1 MTGLD
6 RFESRPGA
14 RDGYWPSDWPAECGG
29 NRRQKA
35 AVGRLD
41 AASGTA
47 SVATQRNGRWNV
59 MFVER
64 EPDQWYLGGTMP
76 AFSGP
81 EPYGWVQRLDL
92 SSGDASDEALEPVA
106 RSSELPCGGHVWCG
120 SILAHSNGSVYS
132 VNGSYL
138 HKLDAQDL
146 SVQAERRLPA
156 DRSHNGMLALRDGTI
171 LTKDLRLEGQG
182 GTTLTRLEP
191 ENLDLVGEPLVLA
204 EGSMG
209 RIAADVVDADGE
221 AVELVYVPGTEHLWR
236 LIVHPAGTAGG
247 GANGCGL
254 EIDAGWRP
262 RYRTAGGIHGLCWDS
277 CLSDRDLWIM
287 DCGDIES
294 VRAIHT
300 VEPNGRFDEPPGNRL
315 SWRRPAPWPGAQRL
329 LRFSTGDGSDRAEIE
344 PFGTPGGGIIAPPV
358 HVAEVKPGVGVA
370 VAWDSVNGGLA
381 GVEVPAEVTAGRGE
395 MRVAWH
401 ADVRPTMQPVVY
413 PESGELVIN
422 DFRPG
427 VDGGPP
433 SDDLVV
439 VDLATGTI
447 ADRVATGSRVAN
459 GMFLSPASNRRVLY
473 ASTTAIALAAWT

>member
-6 RFESRPGA
+6 RFEPRPGA
-14 RDGYWPSDWPAECGG
+14 RDGYWPSAWPAECGG

-35 AVGRLD
+35 ASGRLD

-47 SVATQRNGRWNV
+47 SVTGRRNGRWNV

-81 EPYGWVQRLDL
+81 EPYGWVERLDL
-92 SSGDASDEALEPVA
+92 SPGGASGDALEPVA
-106 RSSELPCGGHVWCG
+106 SSPKLPCGSHVWCG
-120 SILAHSNGSVYS
+120 SILVHANGAVYS

-138 HKLDAQDL
+138 HKLDPDDL
-146 SVQAERRLPA
+146 TVLAERRLPV

-171 LTKDLRLEGQG
+171 VTKDLRLEAQG

-191 ENLDLVGEPLVLA
+191 ESLELVGEPLVLP

-209 RIAADVVDADGE
+209 RIAADVVDIDGST
-221 AVELVYVPGTEHLWR
+221 VELIYVPGTEHLWR
-236 LIVHPAGTAGG
+236 LFVGEPSGSDGG
-247 GANGCGL
+247 GCGL
-254 EIDAGWRP
+254 EIDASWRP
-262 RYRTAGGIHGLCWDS
+262 RYRSALGKQGLSWDS
-277 CLSDRDLWIM
+277 CLSEGYCWIM

-300 VEPNGRFDEPPGNRL
+300 AEPNGRFDEPPGSAL
-315 SWRRPAPWPGAQRL
+315 SWRRPAPWSGAQRL
-329 LRFSTGDGSDRAEIE
+329 LRFSLTDGEDCDEIE
-344 PFGTPGGGIIAPPV
+344 PFGIPGGGIIAPPV
-358 HVAEVKPGVGVA
+358 HVPDVRPGVGVA
-370 VAWDSVNGGLA
+370 IAWDSVNGGLA
-381 GVEVPAEVTAGRGE
+381 GVEVPANAPSGE
-395 MRVAWH
+395 MSVLWH
-401 ADVRPTMQPVVY
+401 LDVRPSMQPVVY

-422 DFRPG
+422 DFTSDVG
-427 VDGGPP
+427 GGPP

-439 VDLATGTI
+439 VDIATGGLI
-447 ADRVATGSRVAN
+447 DRVGTGSRVAN
-459 GMFLSPASNRRVLY
+459 GMFLSAASGRRVLY

>member
-6 RFESRPGA
+6 RFEGRPGA
-14 RDGYWPSDWPAECGG
+14 RDGYWPSAWPAECGG

-35 AVGRLD
+35 ALGRLD
-41 AASGTA
+41 AATGTA
-47 SVATQRNGRWNV
+47 SVAGRRNGRWNV
-59 MFVER
+59 MSVER

-81 EPYGWVQRLDL
+81 EPYGWVERLDL
-92 SSGDASDEALEPVA
+92 SEGGADPEHLEPLA
-106 RSSELPCGGHVWCG
+106 CSPQLPCGGHVWCG
-120 SILAHSNGSVYS
+120 SILVHANGAVYS

-138 HKLDAQDL
+138 HKLDPGDL
-146 SVQAERRLPA
+146 TVLAERRLPV
-156 DRSHNGMLALRDGTI
+156 DRSHNGMLALSDGT
-171 LTKDLRLEGQG
+171 LVTKDLRLEGQG

-191 ENLDLVGEPLVLA
+191 ESLELVGAPLVLP

-209 RIAADVVDADGE
+209 RIAADVVDVDGS

-236 LIVHPAGTAGG
+236 LFVGAPGGSHGAG
-247 GANGCGL
+247 GCGL

-262 RYRTAGGIHGLCWDS
+262 RYRAAGGAQGLAWDS
-277 CLSDRDLWIM
+277 CLSGGDCWIM

-300 VEPNGRFDEPPGNRL
+300 AEPNGRFDEAPGNAL
-315 SWRRPAPWPGAQRL
+315 SWRRPAPWSGAQRL
-329 LRFSTGDGSDRAEIE
+329 LRFSLADGDGAEIQ

-358 HVAEVKPGVGVA
+358 HVPEVQMA
-370 VAWDSVNGGLA
+370 IAWDSVNGGLA
-381 GVEVPAEVTAGRGE
+381 GVEKLADGPSRD

-401 ADVRPTMQPVVY
+401 LDVRPSMQPVVF

-422 DFRPG
+422 DFTPG
-427 VDGGPP
+427 AGGGPP

-439 VDLATGTI
+439 VDMATGALI
-447 ADRVATGSRVAN
+447 DRVPTGSRVAN
-459 GMFLSPASNRRVLY
+459 GMFLSAASNRRVLY
-473 ASTTAIALAAWT
+473 ASTTAIAIAAWS

>member
-14 RDGYWPSDWPAECGG
+14 RDGYWPSAWPAECGG

-35 AVGRLD
+35 AMGRLD
-41 AASGTA
+41 AATGTA
-47 SVATQRNGRWNV
+47 SGATRRNGRWNV

-81 EPYGWVQRLDL
+81 EPYGWVERLDL
-92 SSGDASDEALEPVA
+92 SAGGADAEALEPVA
-106 RSSELPCGGHVWCG
+106 RSQRLPCGGHVWCG
-120 SILAHSNGSVYS
+120 SILSHANGAVYS

-138 HKLDAQDL
+138 HKLDPDGL
-146 SVQAERRLPA
+146 SVLAERRLPA

-171 LTKDLRLEGQG
+171 VTKDLRLEGQG

-191 ENLDLVGEPLVLA
+191 ESLELVGEPLVLA

-209 RIAADVVDADGE
+209 RIAADVVDTDGST
-221 AVELVYVPGTEHLWR
+221 AELVYVPGTEHLWR
-236 LIVHPAGTAGG
+236 LVVSEPGSSDGTG
-247 GANGCGL
+247 GCGL
-254 EIDAGWRP
+254 AIDPSWRP
-262 RYRTAGGIHGLCWDS
+262 RYRAAHGDQGLAWDS
-277 CLSDRDLWIM
+277 CISDGDCWIM

-294 VRAIHT
+294 VRAIHAA
-300 VEPNGRFDEPPGNRL
+300 EPNGRFDEPPGVRL

-329 LRFSTGDGSDRAEIE
+329 LRFSLADDDDCAEIE

-358 HVAEVKPGVGVA
+358 HVPGVMPGVGMA
-370 VAWDSVNGGLA
+370 IAWDSVNGGLA
-381 GVEVPAEVTAGRGE
+381 GVEVSAEAP

-401 ADVRPTMQPVVY
+401 LDARPSMQPVVY

-422 DFRPG
+422 DFRVPA
-427 VDGGPP
+427 DGGPP

-439 VDLATGTI
+439 VDIATGSLI
-447 ADRVATGSRVAN
+447 DRVPTASRVAN
-459 GMFLSPASNRRVLY
+459 GMFLSAASDRRVLY
-473 ASTTAIALAAWT
+473 ASTTAVALVAWS

>member
-6 RFESRPGA
+6 RLEGRPGA
-14 RDGYWPSDWPAECGG
+14 RDGYWPSAWPAECGG

-35 AVGRLD
+35 AIGRLD
-41 AASGTA
+41 AAAGTA
-47 SVATQRNGRWNV
+47 SVASRRNGRWNV

-81 EPYGWVQRLDL
+81 EPFGWVERLDL
-92 SSGDASDEALEPVA
+92 GAGRADAGALEPLSCSP
-106 RSSELPCGGHVWCG
+106 RLPCGSHVWCG
-120 SILAHSNGSVYS
+120 SILAHANGAVYS

-138 HKLDAQDL
+138 HKLDADDL
-146 SVQAERRLPA
+146 SVLVERQLPA

-171 LTKDLRLEGQG
+171 VTKDLRLEGQG

-191 ENLDLVGEPLVLA
+191 ESLELVGEPLVLP

-209 RIAADVVDADGE
+209 RIAADVVDCDGSPTE
-221 AVELVYVPGTEHLWR
+221 FVYLPGTEHLWR
-236 LIVHPAGTAGG
+236 LGVGEPGESDGAG
-247 GANGCGL
+247 GCGL
-254 EIDAGWRP
+254 EIDASWRP
-262 RYRTAGGIHGLCWDS
+262 RYRAAGGRYGLAWDS
-277 CLSDRDLWIM
+277 CISAGDCWIM

-300 VEPNGRFDEPPGNRL
+300 AEPNGRFDEPPGASL

-329 LRFSTGDGSDRAEIE
+329 LRFSLDDDRDCDEIE

-358 HVAEVKPGVGVA
+358 HVPEVSPGVGMA
-370 VAWDSVNGGLA
+370 IAWDSINGGLA
-381 GVEVPAEVTAGRGE
+381 GVEVPAGTPSVE

-401 ADVRPTMQPVVY
+401 LDVRPSMQPVVY
-413 PESGELVIN
+413 PESAELVIN

-427 VDGGPP
+427 ADGGPP

-439 VDLATGTI
+439 VDIATGSLI
-447 ADRVATGSRVAN
+447 DRVPTGSRVAN
-459 GMFLSPASNRRVLY
+459 GMFLSAASDRRVLY
-473 ASTTAIALAAWT
+473 ASTTAVAVAAWT